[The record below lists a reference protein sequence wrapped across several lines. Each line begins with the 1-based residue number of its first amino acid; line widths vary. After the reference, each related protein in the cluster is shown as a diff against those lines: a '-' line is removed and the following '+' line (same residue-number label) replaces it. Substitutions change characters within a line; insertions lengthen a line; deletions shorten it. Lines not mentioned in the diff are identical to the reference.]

1 LSPRFSIRP
10 LSAQSDARLAEFAA
24 GGEERAFETLARR
37 HRRALARYCARI
49 GVPEHRVDDV
59 LQHSLTKAW
68 LSLSEGM
75 EVREP
80 RAWLYRIVHNAS
92 INSIRSARRHAHDPL
107 ESLPLAL
114 VPSTGEE
121 PGLAL
126 RARDALG
133 HVAALPEM
141 QRDAIVMTAIEGR
154 SHEET
159 AGLLGVSDGAVR
171 GLVHRARTTLRSAA
185 AALSPQG
192 LLGLLARL
200 GGGDA
205 PLAERSAEISAG
217 GAAVGATG
225 LFAKGAVVTALAGLL
240 AAGGS
245 ITHLGAGPD
254 HGGHTRS
261 PAASQAVS
269 ASSSGGAAGGQAFL
283 PTSSDS
289 GLGKR
294 SSGRKGSDR
303 RGASHERGGRHG
315 GERPGGRGEDGGRSS
330 GRDDVHGVAGLG
342 AAGPPVTSDVD
353 RPSDGDHAGGRD
365 GRKSGSGGGSG
376 ASASS
381 GSDGGSSS
389 QGSTEA
395 DNASADAGQVSDEAG
410 SSGGGGG
417 SSGGASVSGGQDDAV
432 SGGSSGGSGKA
443 DSEADGSGRGPQAS
457 RISG

>member
-59 LQHSLTKAW
+59 LQQSLTKAW

-217 GAAVGATG
+217 GAAMGATG

-245 ITHLGAGPD
+245 ITHLGAGPG

-269 ASSSGGAAGGQAFL
+269 ASSSGGAAGGQASSS
-283 PTSSDS
+283 TSFGSDS
-289 GLGKR
+289 GNR
-294 SSGRKGSDR
+294 SDGRKGSDGR
-303 RGASHERGGRHG
+303 RSSHERRGRGG
-315 GERPGGRGEDGGRSS
+315 GEGRRGGEDGGRSS
-330 GRDDVHGVAGLG
+330 GRDDAHGVAPLA
-342 AAGPPVTSDVD
+342 AAGPVTSDVD
-353 RPSDGDHAGGRD
+353 RPVDGDHAGGQD

-395 DNASADAGQVSDEAG
+395 DNASADAGQVSGEAG
-410 SSGGGGG
+410 SSGGSGG

>member
-10 LSAQSDARLAEFAA
+10 LSAQSDARLAELAA

-59 LQHSLTKAW
+59 LQQSLTKAW
-68 LSLSEGM
+68 LSLSDGM

-80 RAWLYRIVHNAS
+80 RAWLYRIAHNAS

-225 LFAKGAVVTALAGLL
+225 LLAKGAVVTAFAGLL

-245 ITHLGAGPD
+245 MTHLGAGPD
-254 HGGHTRS
+254 HGGQART
-261 PAASQAVS
+261 PAASPAVT
-269 ASSSGGAAGGQAFL
+269 AAKSGGASGGQSTSFASGSGER
-283 PTSSDS
+283 SSD
-289 GLGKR
+289 
-294 SSGRKGSDR
+294 RKGSDR
-303 RGASHERGGRHG
+303 RGSSHERGGQHG
-315 GERPGGRGEDGGRSS
+315 GEGRGGGNGGGRSS
-330 GRDDVHGVAGLG
+330 GHDDAHGVAPLG
-342 AAGPPVTSDVD
+342 APALQLPSDVD
-353 RPSDGDHAGGRD
+353 RPSDGDHAGGQS
-365 GRKSGSGGGSG
+365 KSGSGGGSG
-376 ASASS
+376 GSASS
-381 GSDGGSSS
+381 GRDGGSSL
-389 QGSTEA
+389 QAPTEA
-395 DNASADAGQVSDEAG
+395 DNASADAGQVSVEDG
-410 SSGGGGG
+410 SGGG
-417 SSGGASVSGGQDDAV
+417 SSSGAAVSDGQGDTS

-443 DSEADGSGRGPQAS
+443 DTEADSEADGSGRGSQAS
-457 RISG
+457 RIPG

>member
-1 LSPRFSIRP
+1 MSPRFSIRP
-10 LSAQSDARLAEFAA
+10 LSAQSDARLAELAT

-49 GVPEHRVDDV
+49 GVPEDRVDDV
-59 LQHSLTKAW
+59 LQQSLTKAW
-68 LSLSEGM
+68 LSLSDGM

-225 LFAKGAVVTALAGLL
+225 LFAKSAVVTALAGLL

-245 ITHLGAGPD
+245 ITHLGAGPH
-254 HGGHTRS
+254 HGGHTRT
-261 PAASQAVS
+261 PAASPAVT
-269 ASSSGGAAGGQAFL
+269 AAKSGGASGGRSSSFAAGG
-283 PTSSDS
+283 
-289 GLGKR
+289 LGER
-294 SSGRKGSDR
+294 FGDRKGSDR
-303 RGASHERGGRHG
+303 RGASHERGDRHG
-315 GERPGGRGEDGGRSS
+315 GEGRGGGGGNDGGRSS
-330 GRDDVHGVAGLG
+330 GRDDAHGVAPLG
-342 AAGPPVTSDVD
+342 AAGLPVTSDVD
-353 RPSDGDHAGGRD
+353 RPSDGDHAGGQS

-376 ASASS
+376 GSGSS
-381 GSDGGSSS
+381 GRDGGSSL
-389 QGSTEA
+389 QGPTGA
-395 DNASADAGQVSDEAG
+395 DDASVDAGQVSVEDG
-410 SSGGGGG
+410 SS
-417 SSGGASVSGGQDDAV
+417 
-432 SGGSSGGSGKA
+432 GSSGGSGKVDNEA
-443 DSEADGSGRGPQAS
+443 GSEAEGSGRGGPQDS
-457 RISG
+457 RVPG